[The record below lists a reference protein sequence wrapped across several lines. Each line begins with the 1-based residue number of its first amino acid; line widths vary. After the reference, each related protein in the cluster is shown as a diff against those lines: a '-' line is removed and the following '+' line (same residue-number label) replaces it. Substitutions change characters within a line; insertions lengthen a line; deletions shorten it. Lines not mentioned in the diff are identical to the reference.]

1 MRTAVSLSVFP
12 DIAHLLHF
20 SYTCILQWYVLS
32 NHLAVRVEEI
42 LQQNFS
48 DLLEAVPNPVKLAND
63 LWTAQMISL
72 TVKNDV
78 LNNRWMSDY
87 EKASK
92 LLNEATKL
100 LKAFSQNPDRQ
111 MKDFKTLCQVLQRQ
125 GDPVL
130 SSLVD
135 SMLEASGQFSIFIHH
150 NFNINKEFI
159 NLSSIPL

>member
-1 MRTAVSLSVFP
+1 M
-12 DIAHLLHF
+12 
-20 SYTCILQWYVLS
+20 
-32 NHLAVRVEEI
+32 EEI

-63 LWTAQMISL
+63 LWAAQMISL
-72 TVKNDV
+72 PVKNDV
-78 LNNRWMSDY
+78 LSNRGISDY

-100 LKAFSQNPDRQ
+100 LKSFSRNPDCQ
-111 MKDFKTLCQVLQRQ
+111 MKNFKALCQVLQRQ

-135 SMLEASGQFSIFIHH
+135 SMLEALGQFSMLIHH
-150 NFNINKEFI
+150 IFNINK
-159 NLSSIPL
+159 

>member
-1 MRTAVSLSVFP
+1 M
-12 DIAHLLHF
+12 
-20 SYTCILQWYVLS
+20 
-32 NHLAVRVEEI
+32 EEI

-48 DLLEAVPNPVKLAND
+48 NLVEAIPNPVKLAND

-72 TVKNDV
+72 PVNNEV
-78 LNNRWMSDY
+78 LSNRGMSDY

-92 LLNEATKL
+92 LLKETTKL

-111 MKDFKTLCQVLQRQ
+111 MKEFKALCQVLQRQ

-135 SMLEASGQFSIFIHH
+135 SMLEALGQLSIVIHH
-150 NFNINKEFI
+150 NLNINKK
-159 NLSSIPL
+159 LMYVCLLYLCRTTS

>member
-1 MRTAVSLSVFP
+1 MS
-12 DIAHLLHF
+12 INH
-20 SYTCILQWYVLS
+20 LQWYVLS
-32 NHLAVRVEEI
+32 NHLAATVEEI

-48 DLLEAVPNPVKLAND
+48 NLVEAVPSPVKLAND

-78 LNNRWMSDY
+78 LSNKGMSDY

-92 LLNEATKL
+92 LLNEATKQL
-100 LKAFSQNPDRQ
+100 EAFSQNPDRQ
-111 MKDFKTLCQVLQRQ
+111 MKDFKALYQVFQRQ

-135 SMLEASGQFSIFIHH
+135 SMLEALGQFSILIHH
-150 NFNINKEFI
+150 KFNINKE
-159 NLSSIPL
+159 LMYVYLL